1 MNFPPL
7 RAIIEDE
14 DFCTI
19 IWRNN
24 MEIGITEKNPP
35 ENPAEKDPEKDPE
48 RISKNQKRILDLMQ
62 SNPYITQ
69 EELSKEIGINAKNI
83 QKLKTAGLL
92 SRIGPDKGGYWQVT
106 EKKE

>member
-1 MNFPPL
+1 
-7 RAIIEDE
+7 
-14 DFCTI
+14 
-19 IWRNN
+19 

-35 ENPAEKDPEKDPE
+35 ENPAEEDPEKDPE

-83 QKLKTAGLL
+83 PVRCSCAWHGG
-92 SRIGPDKGGYWQVT
+92 RCKG
-106 EKKE
+106 